1 MKIIL
6 ASNSPRRKQLF
17 AGLDLPFEVRIIDG
31 IDESYPKDLPAEQV
45 AEAIACS
52 KASFYEPAND
62 EIILTAD
69 TTVVIEDTVLGKP
82 ANREEAIEMLRMLSG
97 KTHRVITGV
106 CLKSVCKQKNFSVI
120 SEVTFKDLL
129 DSEIF
134 YYVDRYKPFDKAG
147 AYGIQEWIGF
157 IGVSKLNGSYFNV
170 MGLPVQRIYEELHA
184 AFL

>member
-1 MKIIL
+1 M
-6 ASNSPRRKQLF
+6 
-17 AGLDLPFEVRIIDG
+17 PFEVRIIDG

-184 AFL
+184 AFI